1 LYGHSIEHTFE
12 REWHERVTSVGTEVT
27 LGAAG
32 RSGRG
37 YLSEPPLPGPGVVVV
52 PDEFGLLPH
61 VRERCDWLA
70 EAGFVALAIDLYGG
84 RTARTPAEAER
95 LAGEL
100 DLLRS
105 RGLLATAATQLLAR
119 PKVRPQ
125 RVGAVGFG
133 LGGRLALLTATT
145 GALDAIVAFY
155 AVLTPAERSLVPC
168 PTLLHLTGGPDE
180 QDPATRGF
188 LHELR
193 ASGTEVTART
203 WSGVGPGF
211 ANADQPSYQE
221 KPAVA
226 AWVETAGFLAGHLR
240 R

>member
-1 LYGHSIEHTFE
+1 M
-12 REWHERVTSVGTEVT
+12 GTEVT

-37 YLSEPPLPGPGVVVV
+37 YLSEPPRPGPGVVVV
-52 PDEFGLLPH
+52 HDEFGLLPH
-61 VRERCDWLA
+61 VRQRCDWLA
-70 EAGFVALAIDLYGG
+70 EAGFVALAVDLFDG
-84 RTARTPAEAER
+84 RVAGTPEEARS
-95 LAGEL
+95 LAAGF
-100 DLLRS
+100 DVIRS

-155 AVLTPAERSLVPC
+155 AILAPPERSLVPC
-168 PTLLHLTGGPDE
+168 PTLLHLTGGPME
-180 QDPATRGF
+180 QEPAVRGF

-193 ASGTEVTART
+193 TSGTEVTART
-203 WSGVGPGF
+203 WSGVSPGF
-211 ANADQPSYQE
+211 ANADRPGYLE
-221 KPAVA
+221 KPTVA

>member
-1 LYGHSIEHTFE
+1 M
-12 REWHERVTSVGTEVT
+12 
-27 LGAAG
+27 GAAG

-37 YLSEPPLPGPGVVVV
+37 YLSEPALSGPGVVVV
-52 PDEFGLLPH
+52 HDEYGLLPH
-61 VRERCDWLA
+61 IRRRCDWLA
-70 EAGFVALAIDLYGG
+70 EAGFVALAVDLYEG
-84 RTARTPAEAER
+84 RVARSEAQAER

-100 DLLRS
+100 DQQRA
-105 RGLLATAATQLLAR
+105 RGLVAVAATQLLAR

-133 LGGRLALLTATT
+133 LGGRLSLLAATT

-155 AVLTPAERSLVPC
+155 AVLAPAERSLVPC

-180 QDPATRGF
+180 QDAVTRTF
-188 LHELR
+188 LSELR
-193 ASGTEVTART
+193 SAGTEVTVRT
-203 WSGVGPGF
+203 WSGIPPGF
-211 ANADQPSYQE
+211 ANVDRPGYSDR
-221 KPAVA
+221 PAVA

>member
-1 LYGHSIEHTFE
+1 MFE
-12 REWHERVTSVGTEVT
+12 LAWHERVTSVGTEVT

-37 YLSEPPLPGPGVVVV
+37 YLSEPSRPGPGVVVV
-52 PDEFGLLPH
+52 HDGFGLLPH
-61 VRERCDWLA
+61 LRQRCDWLA
-70 EAGFVALAIDLYGG
+70 EAGFVALAVDLFDG
-84 RTARTPAEAER
+84 RVAKTAEEAEQLTGR
-95 LAGEL
+95 L
-100 DLLRS
+100 DLIRS

-155 AVLTPAERSLVPC
+155 AILAAPERSLVPC
-168 PTLLHLTGGPDE
+168 PTLLHLPGGPTDL
-180 QDPATRGF
+180 DAATHGF
-188 LHELR
+188 LADLR
-193 ASGTEVTART
+193 SSGTEVTART
-203 WSGVGPGF
+203 WSGVPPGF
-211 ANADQPSYQE
+211 ANADRPGYLE
-221 KPAVA
+221 KPTVA

>member
-1 LYGHSIEHTFE
+1 M
-12 REWHERVTSVGTEVT
+12 GTEVT

-37 YLSEPPLPGPGVVVV
+37 YLSEPSLPGPGVVVV

-84 RTARTPAEAER
+84 RTAVTPAEAQR
-95 LAGEL
+95 LAGGL
-100 DLLRS
+100 DLVRS

-125 RVGAVGFG
+125 RIGAVGFG

-155 AVLTPAERSLVPC
+155 AVLSPAERSLVPC
-168 PTLLHLTGGPDE
+168 PTLLHLTGGPAE
-180 QDPATRGF
+180 QDQATRGF
-188 LHELR
+188 LQDLR

-203 WSGVGPGF
+203 WSGVPPGF
-211 ANADQPSYQE
+211 ANADRPGYLE
-221 KPAVA
+221 KPTMA

>member
-1 LYGHSIEHTFE
+1 M
-12 REWHERVTSVGTEVT
+12 GTEVT

-52 PDEFGLLPH
+52 HDEFGLLPH

-70 EAGFVALAIDLYGG
+70 EAGFVALAVDLYEG
-84 RTARTPAEAER
+84 RVARTPEDAER
-95 LAGEL
+95 LAGGL
-100 DLLRS
+100 DTLRA
-105 RGLLATAATQLLAR
+105 RGVLAVAATQLLAR

-155 AVLTPAERSLVPC
+155 AVLGPDERSLVPC
-168 PTLLHLTGGPDE
+168 PTLLHLTGGPTE
-180 QDPATRGF
+180 QEQATVAF
-188 LHELR
+188 LQDLR
-193 ASGTEVTART
+193 ASGTDVTART
-203 WSGVGPGF
+203 WSGVAPGF
-211 ANADQPSYQE
+211 ANADRPGYLE
-221 KPAVA
+221 RPAVA
-226 AWVETAGFLAGHLR
+226 AWVESAGFLAGHLR

>member
-1 LYGHSIEHTFE
+1 M
-12 REWHERVTSVGTEVT
+12 GTEVT
-27 LGAAG
+27 LGPAG

-37 YLSEPPLPGPGVVVV
+37 YLSEPALTGPGVVVV
-52 PDEFGLLPH
+52 HDEYGLLPH
-61 VRERCDWLA
+61 VRRRCDWLA
-70 EAGFVALAIDLYGG
+70 EAGFVALAVDLYDG
-84 RTARTPAEAER
+84 RVARTREEAER
-95 LAGEL
+95 LAGGL
-100 DLLRS
+100 DQRRA
-105 RGLLATAATQLLAR
+105 RGMVSIAGTQLLAR

-133 LGGRLALLTATT
+133 LGGRLALLAAPT
-145 GALDAIVAFY
+145 GALDVLVAFY

-168 PTLLHLTGGPDE
+168 PALLHLTGGPDE
-180 QDPATRGF
+180 QDANVRSF

-193 ASGTEVTART
+193 ASGTELTVRT

-211 ANADQPSYQE
+211 ANADRPDYRE

-240 R
+240 T